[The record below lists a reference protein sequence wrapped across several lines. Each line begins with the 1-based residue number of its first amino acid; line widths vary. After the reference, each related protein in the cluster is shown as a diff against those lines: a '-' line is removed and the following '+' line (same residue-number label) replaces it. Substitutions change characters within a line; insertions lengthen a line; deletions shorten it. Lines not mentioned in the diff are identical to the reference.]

1 MPVISR
7 IHLTLMMG
15 PVTSTPPPVRQPLTD
30 ALLSA
35 QVTVTAGQASGFQL
49 VFDLA
54 KSAVIDRH
62 LLASGFFDPKV
73 RVILVVTVSGI
84 STVLMDGVI
93 TQQEVDVANE
103 AGSSTL
109 TITGQDLTVLM
120 DLVEKNADSFPNKS
134 DAESATQIIAGYAQY
149 GIAPT
154 VIPEVFP
161 FAPSSDVQTNFQQGT
176 DLAYLNQL
184 AQDNG
189 YVFYLDPGPAPGQST
204 GYWGP
209 EKRTGTPQPALT
221 VNSDAASNVE
231 QLTFTFDGTARQD
244 PSALVQSEAN
254 RGVSGITAPELS
266 RIYPPLAKKPAP
278 ALKQVLLA
286 DTANQDPQQVKAQL
300 LALVAQSADAITAS
314 GTLDVVRYGQVL
326 RPRELVGVRGAGVT
340 YDGNY
345 YVSSVTHNLKRG
357 EYTEDFTLARE
368 GLLPLSNTVIP

>member
-7 IHLTLMMG
+7 IHLTLLMG
-15 PVTSTPPPVRQPLTD
+15 KTVPVPVQQPLTD

-54 KSAVIDRH
+54 KSAVISKR
-62 LLASGFFDPKV
+62 LLASGFFDPQI

-84 STVLMDGVI
+84 PTVLMDGVI

-109 TITGQDLTVLM
+109 TITGEDLTVLM
-120 DLVEKNADSFPNKS
+120 DLVEKNANSFPNLS
-134 DAESATQIIAGYAQY
+134 DAESAEQIIGLYAPY
-149 GIAPT
+149 GIKPQ
-154 VIPEVFP
+154 VVKEVFP
-161 FAPSSDVQTNFQQGT
+161 YIPPSDLQTNFQQGT

-189 YVFYLDPGPAPGQST
+189 YVFYLDPGPLPGQST

-209 EKRTGTPQPALT
+209 EKRKGKPQPALT
-221 VNSDAASNVE
+221 INSDAASNVE
-231 QLTFTFDGTARQD
+231 QLTFTFDGSARQD
-244 PSALVQSEAN
+244 PSALVQDQAN
-254 RGVSGITAPELS
+254 RSVSGVMTPELS
-266 RIYPPLAKKPAP
+266 LIYPPLARKQAP
-278 ALKQVLLA
+278 ALKQVLLN
-286 DTANQDPQQVKAQL
+286 DTANEDPQQVRAQL
-300 LALVAQSADAITAS
+300 LAVEAQSADAITVS
-314 GTLDVVRYGQVL
+314 GTLDVVRYGRVL

-345 YVSSVTHNLKRG
+345 YVSSVTHNLQRG
-357 EYTEDFTLARE
+357 EYTQDFTLARE
-368 GLLPLSNTVIP
+368 GLISLHPRVIP

>member
-15 PVTSTPPPVRQPLTD
+15 KTIPAPVQQPLTD

-54 KSAVIDRH
+54 KSAVINRH

-73 RVILVVTVSGI
+73 RVILVVTVSGV

-93 TQQEVDVANE
+93 TQQEVGVANE

-120 DLVEKNADSFPNKS
+120 DLVEKNANSFPNKS
-134 DAESATQIIAGYAQY
+134 DAESATQIIGGYAQY
-149 GIAPT
+149 GITPN
-154 VIPEVFP
+154 VIREVFP
-161 FAPSSDVQTNFQQGT
+161 FAPSSNVQINFQQGT

-189 YVFYLDPGPAPGQST
+189 YVFYLDPGPLPGQSR

-209 EKRTGTPQPALT
+209 EKRSGTPQPALT

-244 PSALVQSEAN
+244 PSALVQN
-254 RGVSGITAPELS
+254 QVSRVPPVPVPPPPLTRL
-266 RIYPPLAKKPAP
+266 YPPLARKPAP
-278 ALKQVLLA
+278 ALKRVVLD
-286 DTANQDPQQVKAQL
+286 DTANEDPQQVLANL
-300 LALVAQSADAITAS
+300 LAVEAQSADAITVS

-340 YDGNY
+340 YDGSY
-345 YVSSVTHNLKRG
+345 YVTSVTHNLKRG
-357 EYTEDFTLARE
+357 EYTQDFTLARE
-368 GLLPLSNTVIP
+368 GLIALHNRVIP

>member
-7 IHLTLMMG
+7 VHLTLMMG
-15 PVTSTPPPVRQPLTD
+15 KTVPVPVQQPLTD

-54 KSAVIDRH
+54 KTAVINKV
-62 LLASGFFDPKV
+62 LLASGFFDPQI
-73 RVILVVTVSGI
+73 RVILVVTVSGT

-93 TQQEVDVANE
+93 TQQEVDVANA

-120 DLVEKNADSFPNKS
+120 DLVEKNAFSFPNMS
-134 DAESATQIIAGYAQY
+134 DAESATQIIGLYAQY
-149 GIAPT
+149 GIKPC
-154 VIPEVFP
+154 VVPEIFPYIP
-161 FAPSSDVQTNFQQGT
+161 PSDLQTNFQQGT

-189 YVFYLDPGPAPGQST
+189 YVFYLDPGPLPGQSM

-221 VNSDAASNVE
+221 INSDAASNVE

-244 PSALVQSEAN
+244 PSALVQAEAN
-254 RGVSGITAPELS
+254 RGVSDILAPELS

-278 ALKQVLLA
+278 ALKQVLLD
-286 DTANQDPQQVKAQL
+286 DTANEDPQQVRAQL
-300 LALVAQSADAITAS
+300 LALVAQSADAITVS
-314 GTLDVVRYGQVL
+314 GTLDVVRYGRVL

-340 YDGNY
+340 YDGSY
-345 YVSSVTHNLKRG
+345 YVTSVTHNLRRG
-357 EYTEDFTLARE
+357 EYTQDFTLARE
-368 GLLPLSNTVIP
+368 GLISLTRTVIP

>member
-7 IHLTLMMG
+7 IHLTLLMG
-15 PVTSTPPPVRQPLTD
+15 KTVPVPVQQPLTD

-54 KSAVIDRH
+54 KSAVINKR
-62 LLASGFFDPKV
+62 LLASGFFDPQI

-84 STVLMDGVI
+84 PTVLMDGVV

-109 TITGQDLTVLM
+109 TITGEDLTVLM
-120 DLVEKNADSFPNKS
+120 DLVEKNAYSFPSLS
-134 DAESATQIIAGYAQY
+134 DAESAEQIIGLYAQY
-149 GIAPT
+149 GIKPH
-154 VIPEVFP
+154 VVKEVFP
-161 FAPSSDVQTNFQQGT
+161 YIPPSDVQTNFQQGT

-189 YVFYLDPGPAPGQST
+189 YVFYLDPGPLPGQST

-209 EKRTGTPQPALT
+209 EKRKGKPQPALT
-221 VNSDAASNVE
+221 INSDAASNVE
-231 QLTFTFDGTARQD
+231 QLTFTFDGSARQD
-244 PSALVQSEAN
+244 PSALVQDQAN
-254 RGVSGITAPELS
+254 RSVSGVTTPELS
-266 RIYPPLAKKPAP
+266 LIYPPLARKPAP
-278 ALKQVLLA
+278 ALKQILLA
-286 DTANQDPQQVKAQL
+286 DTANEDPQQVRAQL
-300 LALVAQSADAITAS
+300 LAVEAQSADAITVS
-314 GTLDVVRYGQVL
+314 GTLDVVRYGRVL

-345 YVSSVTHNLKRG
+345 YVSSVTHNLQRG
-357 EYTEDFTLARE
+357 EYTQDFTLARE
-368 GLLPLSNTVIP
+368 GLISLHSRVIP